1 MEACIISTAQQASPN
16 VIHISEP
23 VRAQVIRS
31 SAAATKKPLS
41 ESSWLTSRKN
51 GSLAPTG
58 LPVAGSRMPFGAG
71 AIAGEDVTREGL
83 AVGLNPIPA
92 RLSSIH
98 RQSRR

>member
-1 MEACIISTAQQASPN
+1 MTSDWRGDARGAKPNRSTSYRGIDTCIISTAQQAKPN

-41 ESSWLTSRKN
+41 ESSWLTSRKY

-58 LPVAGSRMPFGAG
+58 RPVAGSRMPFGAG
-71 AIAGEDVTREGL
+71 AIAGED
-83 AVGLNPIPA
+83 A
-92 RLSSIH
+92 
-98 RQSRR
+98 